1 MVRSSAISGR
11 RALYSWL
18 ITIGLLGIAF
28 GTTATNLRARDLGL
42 GPIWLFAVLAAA
54 LLASQIIKLHIEF
67 GRQNMTVS
75 PTEIPLLIALFVL
88 PPTGV
93 LAARLLAGAIV
104 YLWHTRD
111 TTKYFFNV
119 ALFAASTAVANL
131 VVAAFG
137 PLRIEQPRSWLVALG
152 AILALEVF
160 SSLCFTAVVCVV
172 QGMVSPADLLRN
184 GQPVLIGMAAAVIGL
199 ITLLAIQVTLWA
211 LVPLAALAIFV
222 ALGYQ
227 LYARFL
233 SEHQKL
239 DEMYELTRAVRQSA
253 SEGELADILLSRV
266 RGMLRAEY
274 ATLWLPASGRYP
286 EVLLTAKEGIRGLL
300 DRAPAPA
307 DLRCEAFAAGGTVAV
322 GPKLGDN
329 ARRAQLLDTRTKD
342 VIIVP
347 LRSGSATVGTVEC
360 VNRLGDVHQFGPAD
374 VNQMEAIASQTAAAV
389 ENARLV
395 ERLRFD
401 AYHDAL
407 TGLPNRHRM
416 ITAIEEAVKVRA
428 PGEVVSVLVFDV
440 DGLRDVND
448 SLGHGAGD
456 QLLAEVG
463 KRLQSAAP
471 AGSLVSRVGGDEF
484 ALLVRM
490 PGIDDAVALARELRT
505 ALQEPMP
512 FGNARLDVDTAVG
525 LAIHP
530 DHGSEPEMLLQRADL
545 ANLAAKGTQAA
556 VQVFNLGLESRS
568 VRRLGLAGDLRRAID
583 AAELEVHFQPKIA
596 IGRRELIGV
605 ECLARWKHATHGW
618 VSPSDFVA
626 VAEHTGQ
633 LGRLT
638 DLVLRE
644 GLRRC
649 REWVDTGH
657 PLTVAVNLSP
667 RTLVDPVF
675 PSYLQELLTE
685 YDVPPA
691 LLTLEITEDR
701 MFAEADRPLP
711 TLRRLRDTGVRLSVD
726 DFGTGYS
733 SLSYLRRLP
742 VQEVKIDRSFV
753 QGMAT
758 DDGDYAIVRAVVDLS
773 RHFGLEVVAEGVES
787 ELALS
792 QLEEMGCDIGQGF
805 YFSRPLSYE
814 RLVAWLA
821 TRTELAEPAGDSSG
835 RLRVV
840 T

>member
-1 MVRSSAISGR
+1 MASR
-11 RALYSWL
+11 RALYPWF
-18 ITIGLLGIAF
+18 ITAVLLLVGV
-28 GTTATNLRARDLGL
+28 GTTVMNPGVQGFDLGSW
-42 GPIWLFAVLAAA
+42 PLFAVLTLGV
-54 LLASQIIKLHIEF
+54 LLSQIIRLHIEV
-67 GRQNMTVS
+67 GRENITIS
-75 PTEIPLLIALFVL
+75 PIEIPIVIAFFVL
-88 PPTGV
+88 PPLGV
-93 LAARLLAGAIV
+93 LAARLIAGAIV
-104 YLWHTRD
+104 YSWRTKD
-111 TTKYFFNV
+111 VTKYFFNL

-131 VVAAFG
+131 VVAVFG
-137 PLRIEQPRSWLVALG
+137 PLSVERPESWLVALG
-152 AILALEVF
+152 AIVALETTTYLGV
-160 SSLCFTAVVCVV
+160 TAVIGVV
-172 QGMVSPADLLRN
+172 QSAGLARDLLRSV
-184 GQPVLIGMAAAVIGL
+184 QPMIIGTAPAMIGL
-199 ITLLAIQVTLWA
+199 IMLLTIQTTLWSLA
-211 LVPLAALAIFV
+211 PLAGLGLVV
-222 ALGYQ
+222 ALGFRMYN
-227 LYARFL
+227 RFL
-233 SEHQKL
+233 NEHQKL
-239 DEMYELTRAVRQSA
+239 DQMYELTRAVRQAS
-253 SEGELADILLSRV
+253 SEGELADILLTRV
-266 RGMLRAEY
+266 RAMLRAEY
-274 ATLWLPASGRYP
+274 ATLWLPPSGRYP
-286 EVLLTAKEGIRGLL
+286 ELLLTAKEGVRGLL

-307 DLRCEAFAAGGTVAV
+307 DLRREALTEGRTVVV
-322 GPKLGDN
+322 GPKLGDVE
-329 ARRAQLLDTRTKD
+329 RRGRLLDSRTKD

-360 VNRLGDVHQFGPAD
+360 VNRLGDVHQFEAAD
-374 VNQMEAIASQTAAAV
+374 VDQMEAIASQTAAAV

-407 TGLPNRHRM
+407 TSLPNRHRM
-416 ITAIEEAVKVRA
+416 ITAIDEAVKVRA
-428 PGEVVSVLVFDV
+428 PGEVVCLLVFDV

-456 QLLAEVG
+456 RLLAEVG
-463 KRLQSAAP
+463 QRLASAAP

-484 ALLVRM
+484 ALLVRL
-490 PGIDDAVALARELRT
+490 PSIERAVTLAGELRT

-512 FGNARLDVDTAVG
+512 FGSARLDVDTAVG
-525 LAIHP
+525 IAIHP

-545 ANLAAKGTQAA
+545 ANLSAKGTQAA

-583 AAELEVHFQPKIA
+583 AAELEVYFQPKIA
-596 IGRRELIGV
+596 IDRRELIGV

-618 VSPSDFVA
+618 VAPGDFVA

-649 REWVDTGH
+649 RDWAAEGH
-657 PLTVAVNLSP
+657 ALGVAVNLSP

-675 PSYLQELLTE
+675 PGHLEELLDE
-685 YDVPPA
+685 YDVPPGR
-691 LLTLEITEDR
+691 LTLEITEDG
-701 MFAEADRPLP
+701 MIAETDRPLP
-711 TLRRLRDTGVRLSVD
+711 TLRRLRELGVRLSVD

-773 RHFGLEVVAEGVES
+773 RHFGLAVVAEGVES

-792 QLEEMGCDIGQGF
+792 QLEEMGCDVGQGF

-814 RLVAWLA
+814 RLVAWLSA
-821 TRTELAEPAGDSSG
+821 RTELSEPGGDSSP
-835 RLRVV
+835 RLRLV

>member
-1 MVRSSAISGR
+1 MTTITGR
-11 RALYSWL
+11 RALWSWL
-18 ITIGLLGIAF
+18 VTAILLIVGV
-28 GTTATNLRARDLGL
+28 GATLLDPRVHMFDV
-42 GPIWLFAVLAAA
+42 GPWWLFAVIAAGV
-54 LLASQIIKLHIEF
+54 LLSQVIKLHFEF
-67 GRQNMTVS
+67 GRQNITVS
-75 PTEIPLLIALFVL
+75 PIEIPILIALFVL
-88 PPTGV
+88 PPLGV
-93 LAARLLAGAIV
+93 IAARLIAGAIV
-104 YLWHTRD
+104 YAWRTKD
-111 TTKYFFNV
+111 ITKYCFNL
-119 ALFAASTAVANL
+119 ALFVASPAVANL
-131 VVAAFG
+131 VVGWLG
-137 PLRIEQPRSWLVALG
+137 PLEITEPRSWLVAVG
-152 AILALEVF
+152 AIFCLELTTYLGVATVLA
-160 SSLCFTAVVCVV
+160 VV
-172 QGMVSPADLLRN
+172 QGNVSLRELLR
-184 GQPVLIGMAAAVIGL
+184 GAQPIIIGVAAAVIGL
-199 ITLLAIQVTLWA
+199 IMLLSIQDTLWS
-211 LVPLAALAIFV
+211 LVPLAALGFVV

-227 LYARFL
+227 MYARFL

-239 DEMYELTRAVRQSA
+239 DEMYELTRAVRQAA

-286 EVLLTAKEGIRGLL
+286 EVLLTAKEGVRGLL

-307 DLRCEAFAAGGTVAV
+307 DLRREAFAEGGTVAV
-322 GPKLGDN
+322 GPKLGDD
-329 ARRAQLLDTRTKD
+329 ARRAQLLDSRTKD

-347 LRSGSATVGTVEC
+347 LRSGRATVGTVEC
-360 VNRLGDVHQFGPAD
+360 VNRLGDVHQFAPAD

-416 ITAIEEAVKVRA
+416 TTAIEEAVKVRA

-463 KRLQSAAP
+463 KRLQAAAP

-490 PGIDDAVALARELRT
+490 PGIDDAVALAGELRT

-530 DHGSEPEMLLQRADL
+530 DHGSEPEVLLQRADL

-556 VQVFNLGLESRS
+556 VQVFNLGLESSS

-649 REWVDTGH
+649 REWVETGH
-657 PLTVAVNLSP
+657 PLSVAVNLSP

-701 MFAEADRPLP
+701 MFAETDRPLP

-821 TRTELAEPAGDSSG
+821 ARTELAETAGDSSR